1 MGIYTLLSAVGGRN
15 GTKIACPSSKIVY
28 TELVLLSNIQRLSFG
43 VAGSISLK
51 FNLLLVA
58 SFTCL
63 LGN

>member
-1 MGIYTLLSAVGGRN
+1 MGIIYTLLSAVGGRN
-15 GTKIACPSSKIVY
+15 GSSKIVY
-28 TELVLLSNIQRLSFG
+28 TELVLLSNIRRLSFG
-43 VAGSISLK
+43 VAGSVSLK